1 MSLQGTL
8 EHENAIFRA
17 NHWFLVKQYIL
28 SQSNFLTDD

>member
-17 NHWFLVKQYIL
+17 KMNSYFDTVTYLYTIDEK
-28 SQSNFLTDD
+28 NA